1 MNELQKT
8 ENKIF
13 SIVPQ
18 TFELAIIMA
27 ERWAKSGNVPKQ
39 YISNP
44 NAILVAWEFG
54 GSLGLGLM
62 QSLTSIA
69 VINGLPSIWGDAM
82 LAIVMTSG
90 ELEDIEEIGDSK
102 TAKCTVKRKG
112 RKSITQTFTME
123 DAKLAELLGKDN
135 WKKYPKR
142 MLQLRAR
149 SFALRDAFP
158 DIIKGLYTV
167 EEAQDLS
174 DKFPNA
180 IDTKSTAAPIRDA
193 LAEEPIEPIKTVTDQ
208 ETGEV
213 TEFITLSTDEM
224 NESLNLMDEITELR
238 EEKDAILMEQA
249 NKSPVAAEV
258 LERMDAVIASEFKG
272 LSLKQLKEQRNFLL
286 KF

>member
-1 MNELQKT
+1 MDELQKT

-13 SIVPQ
+13 SLVPQ
-18 TFELAIIMA
+18 TYEQAIMVA
-27 ERWAKSGNVPKQ
+27 DRWAKSGVVPKQ
-39 YISNP
+39 YLGNA
-44 NAILVAWEFG
+44 NAILVAWDFG

-82 LAIVMTSG
+82 LALVMSSG
-90 ELEDIEEIGDSK
+90 ELEDIEETGDIK
-102 TAKCTVKRKG
+102 TAKCIVKRKG
-112 RKSITQTFTME
+112 RKSITQTFTIE
-123 DAKLAELLGKDN
+123 DAKLADLLGKDN

-174 DKFPNA
+174 DKFPDA
-180 IDTKSTAAPIRDA
+180 IDTKSAVAPIKNV
-193 LAEEPIEPIKTVTDQ
+193 LAEPIKPIETVTDQ

-213 TEFITLSTDEM
+213 TEVVTLTTDEM
-224 NESLNLMDEITELR
+224 NEALALMDEITNLR
-238 EEKDAILMEQA
+238 EQKDYILKEIAKDNPQKLNNMD
-249 NKSPVAAEV
+249 EV
-258 LERMDAVIASEFKG
+258 IKGGFKG
-272 LSLKQLKEQRNFLL
+272 LSLSKIKEQRDFLFNL
-286 KF
+286 V